1 MPQPKRKTP
10 SQVSGAFVV
19 DLDRPRRVRYSMYAI
34 ARFEEETG
42 INFTELDP
50 DRLDTRAT
58 GALLWAGLL
67 SDDDELDT
75 TPGRAGIDKVLR
87 MVDYRAL
94 KAIGP
99 VLGDAIA
106 AALPERDDEPEANPQ
121 TGEIRASESTGSA
134 SGASVA
140 TISPLV
146 KKTSGS

>member
-1 MPQPKRKTP
+1 
-10 SQVSGAFVV
+10 
-19 DLDRPRRVRYSMYAI
+19 MYAI

-50 DRLDTRAT
+50 DKLDTRAT

-67 SDDDELDT
+67 SDDEELDT

-87 MVDYRAL
+87 MVDYRTL

-99 VLGDAIA
+99 VMGDAIA
-106 AALPERDDEPEANPQ
+106 AALPEQDEPEANPQ
-121 TGEIRASESTGSA
+121 TGETASGSTGSS

-146 KKTSGS
+146 KRASGS